1 MFRFIHAADIHLDS
15 PLRGL
20 SVYQDAPAEQLRGA
34 TREAFSQLVTT
45 AIAERVDFIIIAG
58 DLYDG
63 DWPDFNTGLFFC
75 SEMGRLQRAGIPA
88 FVLYGNHDAESQ
100 MTRSL
105 RLPDNVRR
113 FSAHECQVHTLHT
126 AAGADVA
133 LHGRSFKQ
141 RDTTDNLV
149 TGYGAPLR
157 GHFNIGV
164 LHTALEGGHGEH
176 ANYAPCTLEEL
187 QAKGYDYWA
196 LGHVHEHRVWT
207 GRATVCF
214 PGNLQGRN
222 IRETGRRGAVLVT
235 VGDDRQPQLERLF
248 IDVLRWEAVAVDV
261 SACDSMDAVAL
272 QVGRAFSE
280 LLRTDGHVPRA
291 VRLSLTGSTAMHG
304 ELFGREQE
312 LRAQVLAEIASI
324 GNERLWL
331 EKVKLATRPTA
342 SAQAQGLG
350 ADALTEMEALLREAR
365 EDEALQ
371 NELREEFSQM
381 LSKAPELLNEV
392 PALKAVREGDLGLLL
407 DDVAPGLLARLAT
420 KR

>member
-45 AIAERVDFIIIAG
+45 AIAEKVDFIVIAG
-58 DLYDG
+58 DLYAG

-100 MTRSL
+100 MTKSL

-113 FSAHECQVHTLHT
+113 FSANECQVHVLP
-126 AAGADVA
+126 GINVA

-149 TGYGAPLR
+149 TGYGPPVR
-157 GHFNIGV
+157 DHFNIGV
-164 LHTALEGGHGEH
+164 LHTALEGGYGEH
-176 ANYAPCTLEEL
+176 ASYAPCTLEEL
-187 QAKGYDYWA
+187 HAKGYDYWA

-207 GRATVCF
+207 GRSTVCF

-235 VGDDRQPQLERLF
+235 VGEDRQPQVERLF
-248 IDVLRWEAVAVDV
+248 IDVLRWESVAVDV
-261 SACDSMDAVAL
+261 SACESLDAVSL
-272 QVGRAFSE
+272 RVGRALSS
-280 LLRTDGHVPRA
+280 LLEVDSQVPRA

-312 LRAQVLAEIASI
+312 LRAHVLAEISSI

-331 EKVKLATRPTA
+331 EKVKLETRPAA
-342 SAQAQGLG
+342 SMQAQGLG
-350 ADALTEMEALLREAR
+350 ADALAEMEALLKEAC

-371 NELREEFSQM
+371 KELREEFSQM
-381 LSKAPELLNEV
+381 LAKAPELVHEV
-392 PALKAVREGDLGLLL
+392 PALQAVREGDLRPLL

-420 KR
+420 KS